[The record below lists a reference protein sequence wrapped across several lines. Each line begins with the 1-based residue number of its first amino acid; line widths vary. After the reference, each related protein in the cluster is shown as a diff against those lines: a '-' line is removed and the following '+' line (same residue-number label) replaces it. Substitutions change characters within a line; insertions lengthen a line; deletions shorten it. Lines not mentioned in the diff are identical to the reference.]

1 MFVAFAA
8 VFLIG
13 ALISYVGLFDQV
25 ENTTTLLAGA
35 STGFDGLRDVGL
47 RHLTPSSRRQ
57 RQPAATTRTVRRA
70 CRLTDSSRCRE
81 NSPSTKPWTLH

>member
-1 MFVAFAA
+1 MFVALAA

-35 STGFDGLRDVGL
+35 STGFATLAFAI
-47 RHLTPSSRRQ
+47 SRRAVADSGS
-57 RQPAATTRTVRRA
+57 PRR
-70 CRLTDSSRCRE
+70 RRGQ
-81 NSPSTKPWTLH
+81 